1 MNFDLAVKL
10 VIGFE
15 GAYVNDPKDPGGETK
30 WGISKRSY
38 PDVDIRNLSTD
49 DAKQIYKRDYW
60 DKMQCDKL
68 PEGLR
73 LVVFDCSVNQGISMA
88 AKTLQKLAGA
98 KMDGLVGPKTLGL
111 VNKKNP
117 VEFLVNYLTE
127 RQLHYAKLSTFD
139 RFGRGWTR
147 RIFEIAVNTMIY
159 KKQ

>member
-15 GAYVNDPKDPGGETK
+15 GAYVNDPRDPGGETK

-49 DAKQIYKRDYW
+49 DAKQIYKMDYW

-73 LVVFDCSVNQGISMA
+73 LAVFDCAVNQGISMA
-88 AKTLQKLAGA
+88 ARTLQKLAGA
-98 KMDGLVGPKTLGL
+98 RMDGMVGP
-111 VNKKNP
+111 
-117 VEFLVNYLTE
+117 
-127 RQLHYAKLSTFD
+127 
-139 RFGRGWTR
+139 
-147 RIFEIAVNTMIY
+147 
-159 KKQ
+159 

>member
-1 MNFDLAVKL
+1 MKFDLAVEL

-15 GAYVNDPKDPGGETK
+15 GSYVNDPRDPGGETK

-38 PDVDIRNLSTD
+38 PDLDIRNLSTD
-49 DAKQIYKRDYW
+49 DAKAIYKRDYW
-60 DKMQCDKL
+60 DKVRCDEL

-73 LVVFDCSVNQGISMA
+73 LVVFDCAVNQGIA
-88 AKTLQKLAGA
+88 RATYFLQKLSGA
-98 KMDGLVGPKTLGL
+98 KCDGMIGPKTLAL

-127 RQLHYAKLSTFD
+127 RQLHYVNLSTFK

-147 RIFEIAVNTMIY
+147 RIYEIAVNTIIY
-159 KKQ
+159 KK